1 MALTAKIDMTVT
13 PATLTVTAAAAD
25 RAVSVTVTS
34 GGQTA
39 TAKGTWPVAVV
50 DDGGHVWTLKTDD
63 HVTAV
68 FTY

>member
-1 MALTAKIDMTVT
+1 MALTARIDTSSI

-25 RAVSVTVTS
+25 RAVSVTVRS

-39 TAKGTWPVAVV
+39 AASGTWPVVVV
-50 DDGGHVWTLKTDD
+50 DDSGHVWTVKSDD